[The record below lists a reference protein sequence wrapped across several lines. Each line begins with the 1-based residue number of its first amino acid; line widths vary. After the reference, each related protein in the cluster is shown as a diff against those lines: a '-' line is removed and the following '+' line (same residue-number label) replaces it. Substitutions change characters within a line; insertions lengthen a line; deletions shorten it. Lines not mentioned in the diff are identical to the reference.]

1 MHVLYDPAVPAV
13 VAPPVPPPKPVGG
26 LAGRLRRRGV
36 HYGFAMV
43 GVTLLVLVMSAGF
56 RSAPSVMIIPL
67 QDRFGWS
74 RATISSAVSI
84 NLVCFGLAAPFAA
97 ALHERFGIR
106 RVVVS
111 ALAIVAAASLLTTL
125 VTHPWQLQLLWGLV
139 IGSATGAVSVPLAAM
154 VAQRWFVRRRGLVTG
169 IMTAANATGQLV
181 FLPALALLVRQYGW
195 KAASIAVAIV
205 AVGLVM
211 PAAALVLRNR
221 PFDLG
226 LAPYG
231 AAEIEPPA
239 HVQAPLKN
247 ALGGLA
253 LGARSGTFWLL
264 AFTFFVCGAS
274 TNGLI
279 GTHLIPAA
287 VDQGVPAVTA
297 ASYLALIGIFDI
309 IGTTLSGFLTDRHD
323 PRVLLFWY
331 YALRGISLMFLH
343 TVLGAPNAGLLLFI
357 VFYGLDWVATVPPTV
372 ALCTDCFGRER
383 AGVVFAWVFAFHQLG
398 AASAAYGAG
407 LVRTDAGSYHWAFL
421 GAGALCLG
429 ASLAT
434 TRIRR
439 LRGVAGISLQTLE
452 ARR

>member
-1 MHVLYDPAVPAV
+1 MTELLTPPAAAP
-13 VAPPVPPPKPVGG
+13 APPKG
-26 LAGRLRRRGV
+26 LAGALERRGV
-36 HYGFAMV
+36 HYGVAMV

-56 RSAPSVMIIPL
+56 RSSPSVMIVPL
-67 QDRFGWS
+67 QDQFGWS
-74 RATISSAVSI
+74 RATISSAISI

-106 RVVVS
+106 TVAIG
-111 ALAIVAAASLLTTL
+111 ALAIVAAASLAVTQ
-125 VTHPWQLQLLWGLV
+125 VTHPWQLQLLWGVV
-139 IGSATGAVSVPLAAM
+139 IGSATGALSVPLAAM
-154 VAQRWFVRRRGLVTG
+154 VAQRWFVRRRGLATG
-169 IMTAANATGQLV
+169 IMTAANATGQLI
-181 FLPALALLVRQYGW
+181 FLPALAWLVRLDGW
-195 KAASIAVAIV
+195 KASSVAVAIS
-205 AVGLVM
+205 ALVLVI
-211 PAAALVLRNR
+211 PAAAFVLRDR
-221 PFDLG
+221 PSDIG

-231 AAEIEPPA
+231 GTEVEPA
-239 HVQAPLKN
+239 SPLKAPVRN
-247 ALGGLA
+247 AVDGLLLA
-253 LGARSGTFWLL
+253 ARSGTFWLL

-287 VDQGVPAVTA
+287 QDQGVPEVTA
-297 ASYLALIGIFDI
+297 AGYLALIGVFDI
-309 IGTTLSGFLTDRHD
+309 IGTTASGYLTDRVD
-323 PRVLLFWY
+323 PRLLLFWY

-343 TVLGAPNAGLLLFI
+343 TVLGSPSAGLLLFI

-372 ALCTDCFGRER
+372 ALCSDCFGRER
-383 AGVVFAWVFAFHQLG
+383 AGVIFAWVFAFHQLG

-439 LRGVAGISLQTLE
+439 LRNVAGISLATLE

>member
-1 MHVLYDPAVPAV
+1 MPGPDAPA
-13 VAPPVPPPKPVGG
+13 APVTG
-26 LAGRLRRRGV
+26 LAAWLSRRGV
-36 HYGFAMV
+36 YYGFAMV
-43 GVTLLVLVMSAGF
+43 AVTLLVLVMSAGF
-56 RSAPSVMIIPL
+56 RSAPSVMIVPL
-67 QDRFGWS
+67 QDQFGWS

-106 RVVVS
+106 RVVIA
-111 ALAIVAAASLLTTL
+111 ALAIVAVASLATTRISQ
-125 VTHPWQLQLLWGLV
+125 PWQLQLLWGVV

-195 KAASIAVAIV
+195 KAASICV
-205 AVGLVM
+205 AVVAVLLVM
-211 PAAALVLRNR
+211 PVAALVMRNR
-221 PFDLG
+221 PADVG
-226 LAPYG
+226 LPPYG
-231 AAEIEPPA
+231 ADELEERVP
-239 HVQAPLKN
+239 VQAPVRN

-297 ASYLALIGIFDI
+297 AGYLALIGVFDI
-309 IGTTLSGFLTDRHD
+309 VGTTLSGWLTDRYD
-323 PRVLLFWY
+323 PRLLLFWY
-331 YALRGISLMFLH
+331 YALRGISLLFLH
-343 TVLGAPNAGLLLFI
+343 SVLGAPNAGLLLFI

-372 ALCTDCFGRER
+372 ALCADCFGRER
-383 AGVVFAWVFAFHQLG
+383 ASVVFAWVFAFHQLG
-398 AASAAYGAG
+398 AATAAYGAG

-439 LRGVAGISLQTLE
+439 LRGVPGISLQAAE

>member
-1 MHVLYDPAVPAV
+1 MPGPDAPA
-13 VAPPVPPPKPVGG
+13 APVTG
-26 LAGRLRRRGV
+26 LAAWLSRRGV
-36 HYGFAMV
+36 YYGFAMV
-43 GVTLLVLVMSAGF
+43 AVTLLVLVMSAGF
-56 RSAPSVMIIPL
+56 RSAPSVMIVPL
-67 QDRFGWS
+67 QDQFGWS

-106 RVVVS
+106 RVVIA
-111 ALAIVAAASLLTTL
+111 ALAIVAVASLATTRISQ
-125 VTHPWQLQLLWGLV
+125 PWQLQLLWGVV

-195 KAASIAVAIV
+195 KAASICV
-205 AVGLVM
+205 AVVAVLLVM
-211 PAAALVLRNR
+211 PLAALVMRNR
-221 PFDLG
+221 PADVG
-226 LAPYG
+226 LPPYG
-231 AAEIEPPA
+231 ADELEERVP
-239 HVQAPLKN
+239 VQAPVRN

-297 ASYLALIGIFDI
+297 AGYLALIGVFDI
-309 IGTTLSGFLTDRHD
+309 VGTTLSGWLTDRYD
-323 PRVLLFWY
+323 PRLLLFWY
-331 YALRGISLMFLH
+331 YALRGISLLFLH
-343 TVLGAPNAGLLLFI
+343 SVLGAPNAGLLLFI

-372 ALCTDCFGRER
+372 ALCADCFGRER
-383 AGVVFAWVFAFHQLG
+383 ASVVFAWVFAFHQLG
-398 AASAAYGAG
+398 AAAAAYGAG

-439 LRGVAGISLQTLE
+439 LRGVPGISLQAAE

>member
-1 MHVLYDPAVPAV
+1 MHAVATILRVPEPVADPASVT
-13 VAPPVPPPKPVGG
+13 G
-26 LAGRLRRRGV
+26 LAGRFSRRGI

-67 QDRFGWS
+67 QDQFGWS

-106 RVVVS
+106 RVVAI
-111 ALAIVAAASLLTTL
+111 ALAIVAAASLVTTQI
-125 VTHPWQLQLLWGLV
+125 TQPWQLQVLWGAV

-195 KAASIAVAIV
+195 KAASITVAIV
-205 AVGLVM
+205 AVVLVM
-211 PAAALVLRNR
+211 PLALLIMRNR
-221 PFDLG
+221 PADVG
-226 LAPYG
+226 LPPYG
-231 AAEIEPPA
+231 GEEIEPA
-239 HVQAPLKN
+239 VAVNAPMRR

-297 ASYLALIGIFDI
+297 AGYLALIGVFDI
-309 IGTTLSGFLTDRHD
+309 VGTTLSGWLTDRHD
-323 PRVLLFWY
+323 PRLLLFWY
-331 YALRGISLMFLH
+331 YALRGISLLFLH

-372 ALCTDCFGRER
+372 ALCTDCFGRQQ

-429 ASLAT
+429 ASLAS

-439 LRGVAGISLQTLE
+439 LRGVPGISLQAAE

>member
-1 MHVLYDPAVPAV
+1 VSGPD
-13 VAPPVPPPKPVGG
+13 APPQPARGLVGA
-26 LAGRLRRRGV
+26 LERRGW

-67 QDRFGWS
+67 QDQFGWS

-106 RVVVS
+106 PVVLS
-111 ALAIVAAASLLTTL
+111 ALATVAVASLITTQISQ
-125 VTHPWQLQLLWGLV
+125 PWQLQLLWGAV

-195 KAASIAVAIV
+195 KAASITV
-205 AVGLVM
+205 AVVAVLLVM
-211 PAAALVLRNR
+211 PLAALLMRNR
-221 PFDLG
+221 PADVG
-226 LAPYG
+226 LPPYG
-231 AAEIEPPA
+231 ADEIEVTTPA
-239 HVQAPLKN
+239 KAPMRA

-253 LGARSGTFWLL
+253 LGVRSGTFWLL

-297 ASYLALIGIFDI
+297 AGYLALIGVFDI
-309 IGTTLSGFLTDRHD
+309 VGTTMSGWLTDRYD
-323 PRVLLFWY
+323 PRLLLFWY
-331 YALRGISLMFLH
+331 YALRGISLLFLH
-343 TVLGAPNAGLLLFI
+343 TVLGAPSAGLLLFI

-372 ALCTDCFGRER
+372 ALCADCFGRER
-383 AGVVFAWVFAFHQLG
+383 AGVVFAWIFAFHQLG
-398 AASAAYGAG
+398 AAAAAYGAG
-407 LVRTDAGSYHWAFL
+407 LVRTDEGSYHWAFL

-439 LRGVAGISLQTLE
+439 LRGVPGISLE
-452 ARR
+452 AAAARR

>member
-1 MHVLYDPAVPAV
+1 MHAVATTRSVPEQDVTPA
-13 VAPPVPPPKPVGG
+13 PVTG
-26 LAGRLRRRGV
+26 LAGVFSRRGI

-43 GVTLLVLVMSAGF
+43 AVALLVLVMSAGF

-67 QDRFGWS
+67 QDQFSWS

-106 RVVVS
+106 RVVTA
-111 ALAIVAAASLLTTL
+111 ALAIVALASLVTTQISQ
-125 VTHPWQLQLLWGLV
+125 PWQLQVLWGVV
-139 IGSATGAVSVPLAAM
+139 IGSATGAVSIPLAAM

-195 KAASIAVAIV
+195 KAASITVAIV
-205 AVGLVM
+205 AVV
-211 PAAALVLRNR
+211 LVLPLAILIMRNR
-221 PFDLG
+221 PSDVG
-226 LAPYG
+226 LPPYG
-231 AAEIEPPA
+231 GDVIEPTVPMN
-239 HVQAPLKN
+239 APVRR

-297 ASYLALIGIFDI
+297 AGYLALIGVFDI
-309 IGTTLSGFLTDRHD
+309 IGTTLSGWLTDRYD
-323 PRVLLFWY
+323 PRLLLFWY
-331 YALRGISLMFLH
+331 YALRGISLLFLH

-372 ALCTDCFGRER
+372 ALCTDCFGRQE

-429 ASLAT
+429 ASLAA

-439 LRGVAGISLQTLE
+439 LRGVPGISLQAAE